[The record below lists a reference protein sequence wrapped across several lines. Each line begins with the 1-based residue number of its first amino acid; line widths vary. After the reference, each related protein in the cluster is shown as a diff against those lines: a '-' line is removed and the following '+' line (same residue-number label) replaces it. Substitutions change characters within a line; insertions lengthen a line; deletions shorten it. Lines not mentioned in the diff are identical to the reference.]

1 VSAMTE
7 APLTVTRYL
16 ARWRVPA
23 GFLMAAVVFW
33 LAAPTRVSLI
43 VGGAVAV
50 VGEGLR
56 IWAAGH
62 LRKSSEVTV
71 SGPYRFFA
79 HPLYVGSSIMGAG
92 LAVACNRASVLALV
106 AAYLFVTIA
115 AAVRSEE
122 AHLHERFGARYD
134 SYRGG
139 ANVRGPSG
147 ATSEQS
153 RADAVRRFS
162 LAQVAANHEYRA
174 VAGLVVAWL
183 LLVFKATYNGSF

>member
-1 VSAMTE
+1 MTE
-7 APLTVTRYL
+7 AHLTMTRYL

-23 GFLMAAVVFW
+23 GFLMSAVVFW

-50 VGEGLR
+50 VGEGVR

-71 SGPYRFFA
+71 SGPYRYFA

-92 LAVACNRASVLALV
+92 LAVACSRASVLALV
-106 AAYLFVTIA
+106 AAYLFVTIV

-122 AHLHERFGARYD
+122 AHLRERFGARYD
-134 SYRGG
+134 AYRGG
-139 ANVRGPSG
+139 ANVRPSST
-147 ATSEQS
+147 TSEQS
-153 RADAVRRFS
+153 HADVERRFS
-162 LAQVAANHEYRA
+162 LAQAAANHEYRA

-183 LLVFKATYNGSF
+183 LLFFKATYNGSF